1 MCTITKVKM
10 ANSIHDDTQEDEDL
24 ILLEED
30 DKRYEDYA
38 YEDYEV
44 FDDCVDEDNTARNE

>member
-10 ANSIHDDTQEDEDL
+10 ANSIHDDTQEDKDL